1 MGPYF
6 HVMATTVSV
15 SEETRKKLMRL
26 KLEEDKA
33 SVDEVLQDLLVEH
46 RKARF
51 REESD
56 LFRRRLAEDDVDL
69 EDLLE

>member
-1 MGPYF
+1 
-6 HVMATTVSV
+6 MATTVSV
-15 SEETRKKLMRL
+15 SEETRKQLMRL

-51 REESD
+51 HEASE
-56 LFRRRLAEDDVDL
+56 LFRRRLADEGVAL